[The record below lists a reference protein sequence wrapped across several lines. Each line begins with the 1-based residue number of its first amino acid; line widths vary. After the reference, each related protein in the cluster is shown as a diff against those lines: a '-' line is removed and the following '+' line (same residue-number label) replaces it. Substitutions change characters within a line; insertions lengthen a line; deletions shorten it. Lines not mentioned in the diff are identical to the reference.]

1 MKKVSQ
7 LILQKGNT
15 VTTIQA
21 NKTVYD
27 AIEIMASKNIGALMV
42 YKDDAFVGVIT
53 ERDYTH
59 KVILKGRHSHDTLVA
74 DIMQANPDTVAFND
88 SIEKCMAVMSDKHIR
103 YLPVLADQHVVALV
117 SMGDVVR
124 FIIDDQKHTIENL
137 QNYISGNV

>member
-21 NKTVYD
+21 NKTVFD
-27 AIEIMASKNIGALMV
+27 AIEIMAAKNIGALMV
-42 YKDDAFVGVIT
+42 YQDDVFVGVLT

-59 KVILKGRHSHDTLVA
+59 KVILKGRHSHDTLVSE
-74 DIMQANPDTVAFND
+74 IMQSQPSTVAFND
-88 SIEKCMAVMSDKHIR
+88 SIEKCMEVMSEKRIR
-103 YLPVLADQHVVALV
+103 YLPVLADSHVVALV
-117 SMGDVVR
+117 SMGDLVR
-124 FIIDDQKHTIENL
+124 FIIEDQKHTIQNL